1 MSRRLKLVVPATS
14 PAPRPRPSVALGSAY
29 YPGLANR
36 CPLCGHTAFNVGR
49 ITAECGACG
58 SPLPISPSRNP
69 FPIERN

>member
-1 MSRRLKLVVPATS
+1 MSRRLKLVVPAT
-14 PAPRPRPSVALGSAY
+14 ARPIPPGPSVALGSAY